1 MLNKVASA
9 ESLKRLFNR
18 FPVTDLDALSRT
30 LKTNSRMSI
39 FRRLKDI
46 GYFSSYTHAGSF
58 YTLAHIPQ
66 FDEYGLWI
74 YQGTGFSKEGTLKA
88 TVLKLVET
96 APSGFTHTELNH
108 LLRVKVHNTLLSL
121 VREGRIYREHIEQ
134 AYLYTSTEPTEAA
147 EQMSL
152 RREQLAESDKGID
165 IISITTV
172 IEVLIETIHA
182 GKLRVAPKLISQR
195 LMARGFPVTT
205 RQVEQV
211 FAQHGIDTLKKTA
224 ALNSTRSLT

>member
-1 MLNKVASA
+1 MLDKVASTKA
-9 ESLKRLFNR
+9 IKRLFNR
-18 FPVTDLDALSRT
+18 FPVTDLDTLSRT
-30 LKTNSRMSI
+30 LKTKSRMSI
-39 FRRLKDI
+39 FRRLKEI
-46 GYFSSYTHAGSF
+46 GYFSSYTHAGRF
-58 YTLAHIPQ
+58 YTLSHIPQ

-74 YQGTGFSKEGTLKA
+74 HQGIGFSKEGTLKA

-108 LLRVKVHNTLLSL
+108 LLCVKVHNTLLSL
-121 VREGRIYREHIEQ
+121 VREGGICREHIEQ
-134 AYLYTSTEPTEAA
+134 AYLYTSTEPTEAD
-147 EQMSL
+147 EQISL

-165 IISITTV
+165 IIPITTV

-195 LMARGFPVTT
+195 LVARGFPVAT

-211 FAQHGIDTLKKTA
+211 FAQYGIDTLKKTA
-224 ALNSTRSLT
+224 ALNSTRSRA

>member
-18 FPVTDLDALSRT
+18 FPVTDLDTLSRT

>member
-1 MLNKVASA
+1 
-9 ESLKRLFNR
+9 
-18 FPVTDLDALSRT
+18 
-30 LKTNSRMSI
+30 
-39 FRRLKDI
+39 
-46 GYFSSYTHAGSF
+46 
-58 YTLAHIPQ
+58 
-66 FDEYGLWI
+66 
-74 YQGTGFSKEGTLKA
+74 
-88 TVLKLVET
+88 
-96 APSGFTHTELNH
+96 
-108 LLRVKVHNTLLSL
+108 